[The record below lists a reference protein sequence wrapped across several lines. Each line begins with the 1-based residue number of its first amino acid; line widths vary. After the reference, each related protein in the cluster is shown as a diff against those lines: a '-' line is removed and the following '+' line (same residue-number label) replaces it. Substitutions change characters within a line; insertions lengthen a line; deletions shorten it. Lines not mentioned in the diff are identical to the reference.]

1 MKKNGIRMSTLLIC
15 SILGIALLVLAAA
28 VLLFSRSYQQQLIQT
43 ARTNSLRTVSQ
54 VSATVDHYLAEVK
67 TVMRTLGN
75 EMTDSEEEREE
86 FFEVFLRTRP
96 EVVAVST
103 YGPDGRLSHCYS
115 ELGPPTGM
123 EADGVNLSLDLKRL
137 RSEPMGYVSAPHV
150 VTFFEKDYPWVI
162 TVVSRMKEGRGDQWV
177 ALDIS
182 CSDIAS
188 YISESG
194 IGHRG
199 YCYLTDINGDIVYH
213 PQQQLIYSD
222 LKEED
227 TALIAS
233 LEDGSYVE
241 GSVIYAVKTLSN
253 GQWRLVGV
261 SHLQEFLAES
271 LRQLGR
277 ILLILAGLVLLATL
291 IVSALLSASIS
302 RPLRELEAS
311 MEQFEED
318 TDRFHYDPPRQGI
331 REIRR
336 LSASFRELVVKL
348 QQLMKTVREEEINLR
363 KTELRALQA
372 QINPHFLYNTLDSIS
387 WMCEQGKNAEAVEMV
402 NALARLFRISISRGH
417 ELIPIRSELMHAES
431 YLEIQ
436 AYRYKNQFTWSI
448 DADERC
454 LDYLCHKI
462 TLQPIIENAI
472 YHGINGLVDDGEI
485 LVSVKE
491 DGEDILFTVR
501 DNGSGMAEEQIAA
514 IMQKEQSDH
523 AGIGIKNVNDRLTIY
538 FGSAYGIR
546 IESEPDQGTSVFI
559 RMPKVK
565 EEADYEKR

>member
-15 SILGIALLVLAAA
+15 SILGIE
-28 VLLFSRSYQQQLIQT
+28 QLIQT

-137 RSEPMGYVSAPHV
+137 HSEPLGYVSAPHV

-318 TDRFHYDPPRQGI
+318 ADRFHYDPPRQGI

-448 DADERC
+448 DADER
-454 LDYLCHKI
+454 
-462 TLQPIIENAI
+462 
-472 YHGINGLVDDGEI
+472 
-485 LVSVKE
+485 
-491 DGEDILFTVR
+491 EDILFTVR
-501 DNGSGMAEEQIAA
+501 DNGSGMTEEQIAA

-538 FGSAYGIR
+538 FGPAYGIR

>member
-15 SILGIALLVLAAA
+15 SILAIVLLVLAAA
-28 VLLFSRSYQQQLIQT
+28 VFLFSQTYQQQLIQT
-43 ARTNSLRTVSQ
+43 ARTNSLRTVTQ
-54 VSATVDHYLAEVK
+54 VSSTVNDYLAEIN
-67 TVMRTLGN
+67 TVMRTLG
-75 EMTDSEEEREE
+75 EELTDSEEEREE
-86 FFEVFLRTRP
+86 FFKVFLRTRP
-96 EVVAVST
+96 DVVAVST
-103 YGPDGRLSHCYS
+103 YDPDGSLSHCYS
-115 ELGPPTGM
+115 ELGPPTGI
-123 EADGVNLSLDLKRL
+123 ELDGVNLSLDLRL
-137 RSEPMGYVSAPHV
+137 LESKPRGYVSAPHV
-150 VTFFEKDYPWVI
+150 VTFFEDDYPWVI
-162 TVVSRMKEGRGDQWV
+162 TVVSRMKDGRAEQWI

-182 CSDIAS
+182 CSNIAS
-188 YISESG
+188 YISDSG
-194 IGHRG
+194 IGRRG
-199 YCYLTDINGDIVYH
+199 YCYLMDTDGNIVYH

-222 LKEED
+222 LKTED

-241 GSVIYAVKTLSN
+241 GNVIYAVNTLSN

-261 SHLQEFLAES
+261 SFLQEFLTES
-271 LRQLGR
+271 LRQLGS

-291 IVSALLSASIS
+291 IVSAVLSSMLS
-302 RPLRELEAS
+302 RPLRDLEDA

-318 TDRFHYDPPRQGI
+318 ADHFSYDPPQQGV
-331 REIRR
+331 REVRH
-336 LSASFRELVVKL
+336 LSNSFRDLVLKL
-348 QQLMKTVREEEINLR
+348 QHLMKTVREEEVNLR

-436 AYRYKNQFTWSI
+436 AYRYKNQFSWSI
-448 DADERC
+448 DAEESC

-485 LVSVKE
+485 LVSVHE
-491 DGEDILFTVR
+491 DGEDILFTVS
-501 DNGSGMAEEQIAA
+501 DNGSGMTDEQIAA
-514 IMQKEQSDH
+514 IMQKEQSDRV
-523 AGIGIKNVNDRLTIY
+523 GIGIKNVNDRLTIY
-538 FGSAYGIR
+538 FGPAYGIR
-546 IESEPDQGTSVFI
+546 IESEPDRGTKVFI
-559 RMPKVK
+559 RMPKVR
-565 EEADYEKR
+565 EEADYEKK

>member
-15 SILGIALLVLAAA
+15 SILGIVLLVVIAA
-28 VLLFSRSYQQQLIQT
+28 VALFSYSYQQQLIQT
-43 ARTNSLRTVSQ
+43 ARTNSLRTVTQ
-54 VSATVDHYLAEVK
+54 VSTTVDHYLAEMK
-67 TVMRTLGN
+67 TVMRTLGD
-75 EMTDSEEEREE
+75 ELTDSEEEREE

-103 YGPDGRLSHCYS
+103 YGPDGSLSHCYS
-115 ELGPPTGM
+115 ELGPPTGI
-123 EADGVNLSLDLKRL
+123 EADGVNLSMDQERL
-137 RSEPMGYVSAPHV
+137 QTEPLGYISAPHV
-150 VTFFEKDYPWVI
+150 VTFFNHDYPWVI
-162 TVVSRMKEGRGDQWV
+162 TVVSRMKDGREDQWV

-199 YCYLTDINGDIVYH
+199 YCYLIDKNGDIVYH

-222 LKEED
+222 LKDEN

-261 SHLQEFLAES
+261 SHLQEFLTES

-277 ILLILAGLVLLATL
+277 ILLILAALVVLAAL
-291 IVSALLSASIS
+291 IISALLSAKVS
-302 RPLRELEAS
+302 RPLRELESS
-311 MEQFEED
+311 MEQFEENAD
-318 TDRFHYDPPRQGI
+318 HFRYEPPQQGI

-348 QQLMKTVREEEINLR
+348 QTLMTTVREEEINLR

-372 QINPHFLYNTLDSIS
+372 QINPHFLYNTLSIS

-448 DADERC
+448 DADESC

-485 LVSVKE
+485 RVSVQE
-491 DGEDILFTVR
+491 EGGDILFTVC
-501 DNGSGMAEEQIAA
+501 DNGSGMSEEQIAS
-514 IMQKEQSDH
+514 IMQKEQSDR

-538 FGSAYGIR
+538 FGPAYGIR

-559 RMPKVK
+559 RMPKVR

>member
-137 RSEPMGYVSAPHV
+137 HSEPLGYVSAPHV
-150 VTFFEKDYPWVI
+150 VSFFEKDYPWVI
-162 TVVSRMKEGRGDQWV
+162 TVVSRMKEGREDQWV

-318 TDRFHYDPPRQGI
+318 ADRFHYDPPRQGI

-501 DNGSGMAEEQIAA
+501 DNGSGMTEEQIAA

-538 FGSAYGIR
+538 FGPAYGIR

>member
-15 SILGIALLVLAAA
+15 SILAIVLLVLAAA
-28 VLLFSRSYQQQLIQT
+28 VLLFSHTYQQQLIQT
-43 ARTNSLRTVSQ
+43 ARTNSLRTVNQ
-54 VSATVDHYLAEVK
+54 VSTTVNDYLAEIK
-67 TVMRTLGN
+67 TVMRMLGDQ
-75 EMTDSEEEREE
+75 MTDSEEERAA
-86 FFEVFLRTRP
+86 FFDIFLRTRP
-96 EVVAVST
+96 EVISVST
-103 YGPDGRLSHCYS
+103 YEADGRLSHCYS
-115 ELGPPTGM
+115 DLGPPTGI
-123 EADGVNLSLDLKRL
+123 EADGVNLSLDLRRL
-137 RSEPMGYVSAPHV
+137 QSEPMGYVSAPHV
-150 VTFFEKDYPWVI
+150 VTFFEDEYPWVI
-162 TVVSRMKEGRGDQWV
+162 TVVSQMKEEIAERWI

-182 CSDIAS
+182 CSNIAS
-188 YISESG
+188 YISDSG
-194 IGHRG
+194 IGRRG
-199 YCYLTDINGDIVYH
+199 YCYLMDKNGNIVYH

-222 LKEED
+222 LKTENTEH
-227 TALIAS
+227 IAS

-241 GSVIYAVKTLSN
+241 GNVIYAVKTLSN

-261 SHLQEFLAES
+261 SFLQEFLTES
-271 LRQLGR
+271 LRQLGT
-277 ILLILAGLVLLATL
+277 ILLLLAGLVLLATL
-291 IVSALLSASIS
+291 IVSAVLSASLS

-311 MEQFEED
+311 MEQFEENP
-318 TDRFHYDPPRQGI
+318 DRFIYEPTQSGI
-331 REIRR
+331 REIRH
-336 LSASFRELVVKL
+336 LSNSFRELVLKF

-436 AYRYKNQFTWSI
+436 ATRYKNQFTWSI
-448 DADERC
+448 DADEGC
-454 LDYLCHKI
+454 LDYLCNKI

-485 LVSVKE
+485 LVSVRE

-501 DNGSGMAEEQIAA
+501 DNGSGMTEEQISA
-514 IMQKEQSDH
+514 IMQKEQSDR
-523 AGIGIKNVNDRLTIY
+523 AGIGIKNVNDRLKIY
-538 FGSAYGIR
+538 FGPAYGIQ
-546 IESEPDQGTSVFI
+546 IESEPDEGTSVYI

-565 EEADYEKR
+565 EEADYEKK

>member
-137 RSEPMGYVSAPHV
+137 HSEPLGYVSAPHV
-150 VTFFEKDYPWVI
+150 VSFFEKDYPWVI

-501 DNGSGMAEEQIAA
+501 DNGSGMTEEQIAA

>member
-1 MKKNGIRMSTLLIC
+1 
-15 SILGIALLVLAAA
+15 
-28 VLLFSRSYQQQLIQT
+28 
-43 ARTNSLRTVSQ
+43 
-54 VSATVDHYLAEVK
+54 
-67 TVMRTLGN
+67 
-75 EMTDSEEEREE
+75 
-86 FFEVFLRTRP
+86 
-96 EVVAVST
+96 
-103 YGPDGRLSHCYS
+103 
-115 ELGPPTGM
+115 
-123 EADGVNLSLDLKRL
+123 
-137 RSEPMGYVSAPHV
+137 
-150 VTFFEKDYPWVI
+150 
-162 TVVSRMKEGRGDQWV
+162 MKEGRGDQWV

-448 DADERC
+448 DADKRC

-501 DNGSGMAEEQIAA
+501 DNGSGMTEEQIAA

>member
-103 YGPDGRLSHCYS
+103 YGPDGKLSHCYS

-137 RSEPMGYVSAPHV
+137 HSEPLGYVSAPHV
-150 VTFFEKDYPWVI
+150 VSFFEKDYPWVI

-538 FGSAYGIR
+538 FGPAYGIR
-546 IESEPDQGTSVFI
+546 IESKPDQGTSVFI

>member
-137 RSEPMGYVSAPHV
+137 HSEPLGYVSAPHV
-150 VTFFEKDYPWVI
+150 VSFFEKDYPWVI

-448 DADERC
+448 DADKRC

-501 DNGSGMAEEQIAA
+501 DNGSGMTEEQIAA

-538 FGSAYGIR
+538 FGPAYGIR
-546 IESEPDQGTSVFI
+546 IESKPDQGTSVFI

>member
-15 SILGIALLVLAAA
+15 SILGIVLLVVIAA
-28 VLLFSRSYQQQLIQT
+28 VALFSYSYQQQLIQT
-43 ARTNSLRTVSQ
+43 ARTNSLRTVTQ
-54 VSATVDHYLAEVK
+54 VSTTVDHYLAEMK
-67 TVMRTLGN
+67 TVMRTLGD
-75 EMTDSEEEREE
+75 ELTDSEEEREE

-103 YGPDGRLSHCYS
+103 YGPDGSLSHCYS
-115 ELGPPTGM
+115 ELGPPTGI
-123 EADGVNLSLDLKRL
+123 EADGVNLSMDQQRL
-137 RSEPMGYVSAPHV
+137 QTEPLGYISAPHV
-150 VTFFEKDYPWVI
+150 VTFFNHDYPWVI
-162 TVVSRMKEGRGDQWV
+162 TVVSRMKDGREDQWV

-199 YCYLTDINGDIVYH
+199 YCYLIDKNGDIVYH

-222 LKEED
+222 LKDEN

-261 SHLQEFLAES
+261 SHLQEFLTES

-277 ILLILAGLVLLATL
+277 ILLILAALVVLAAL
-291 IVSALLSASIS
+291 IISALLSAKVS
-302 RPLRELEAS
+302 RPLRELESS
-311 MEQFEED
+311 MEQFEENAD
-318 TDRFHYDPPRQGI
+318 HFRYEPPQQGI

-348 QQLMKTVREEEINLR
+348 QTLMTTVREEEINLR

-448 DADERC
+448 DADESC

-472 YHGINGLVDDGEI
+472 YHGINGLVDDGE
-485 LVSVKE
+485 VC
-491 DGEDILFTVR
+491 
-501 DNGSGMAEEQIAA
+501 DNGSGMSEEQIAS
-514 IMQKEQSDH
+514 IMQKEQSDR

-538 FGSAYGIR
+538 FGPAYGIR

-559 RMPKVK
+559 RMPKVR

>member
-75 EMTDSEEEREE
+75 EMTDSEKEREE

-162 TVVSRMKEGRGDQWV
+162 TVVSRMKEGREDQWV

-318 TDRFHYDPPRQGI
+318 ADRFHYDPPRQGI

-501 DNGSGMAEEQIAA
+501 DNGSGMTEEQIAA

-538 FGSAYGIR
+538 FGPTYGIR

>member
-15 SILGIALLVLAAA
+15 SILAIVLIVLAAA
-28 VLLFSRSYQQQLIQT
+28 VLLFSQTYQQQLIQT
-43 ARTNSLRTVSQ
+43 ARTNSLRTVTQ
-54 VSATVDHYLAEVK
+54 VSSTVNDYLAEIK
-67 TVMRTLGN
+67 TVMRMLGR
-75 EMTDSEEEREE
+75 EMTDSEEERAE
-86 FFEVFLRTRP
+86 FFDVFLRIRP
-96 EVVAVST
+96 DVVAVST
-103 YGPDGRLSHCYS
+103 YASDGSLSHCYS
-115 ELGPPTGM
+115 DLGPPTGI
-123 EADGVNLSLDLKRL
+123 EADGINLSLDTDRL
-137 RSEPMGYVSAPHV
+137 RSESMGYVSAPHV
-150 VTFFEKDYPWVI
+150 VTFFQDKYPWVI
-162 TVVSRMKEGRGDQWV
+162 TVVQRMKDESAERWI

-182 CSDIAS
+182 CSNIAT
-188 YISESG
+188 YISDSG
-194 IGHRG
+194 IGRRG
-199 YCYLTDINGDIVYH
+199 YCYLMDKDGNIVYH

-222 LKEED
+222 LKTED
-227 TALIAS
+227 TAFISS

-241 GSVIYAVKTLSN
+241 GNVIYTVRTLSN

-261 SHLQEFLAES
+261 SYLQEFLTES
-271 LRQLGR
+271 LRQLGS
-277 ILLILAGLVLLATL
+277 ILLLLAGLVLLATL
-291 IVSALLSASIS
+291 IVSAVLSASIS
-302 RPLRELEAS
+302 RPLRELEHS

-318 TDRFHYDPPRQGI
+318 ADHFSYDPPQQGV
-331 REIRR
+331 REVRR
-336 LSASFRELVVKL
+336 LSASFQDLVLKL
-348 QQLMKTVREEEINLR
+348 QQLMKTVRKEEINLR

-448 DADERC
+448 DADENC

-485 LVSVKE
+485 RVSVRE

-501 DNGSGMAEEQIAA
+501 DNGSGMTDEQIAA
-514 IMQKEQSDH
+514 IMQKEHSDR

-538 FGSAYGIR
+538 FGPAYGIQ

-565 EEADYEKR
+565 EEADYEKK